1 MIQLG
6 RDDQFLL
13 VRNYLRERYTDEI
26 VAAALGAR
34 SLTGFTDRDPRKE
47 IRDPLARLFF
57 AGAAVPLSDVRAA
70 MPAPVL
76 DAFGSLGLLRF
87 ADDQNR
93 YLWCTVVLYP
103 LGGLHF
109 VSDRMVFPD
118 GSAMSDPD
126 FVYFAL
132 TPNTLRYLNTLPE
145 YSCESFLDVGGGCGA
160 AALLQSRYAAHAV
173 ASDISPKSTLYAE
186 FNRRLNGIANVEVVQ
201 GSIYDPVGDRQFD
214 RIGCHPPYDLSTTV
228 KWTFADGGDDGEMVI
243 RSAVEGLPK
252 HLAPGGEFI
261 AQFRAADIVNVPL
274 EQRLRS
280 WLGERHSDFDVV
292 LVVRETST
300 VHEHL
305 FDAVLK
311 ANAGLDVYHSCLK
324 RFSERGVQQLV
335 YGSVLIR
342 RKQFGSAAVTV
353 RKNVGRR
360 CGYAELRWALDAE
373 QARAPIDVDTVVLRV
388 SPDVEVDVKHRVNE
402 SGHLLPT
409 DYKLVCSTPFS
420 EELTCSQWLAV
431 LLSEFDGRR
440 TGADVFQR
448 MQQHGPVEPAQFE
461 AAVQR
466 LVAMSVLRA

>member
-1 MIQLG
+1 MVQLG

-13 VRNYLRERYTDEI
+13 IRNYLRERYTDEF
-26 VAAALGAR
+26 VAAALGVR
-34 SLTGFTDRDPRKE
+34 SLVEFTDRDPRRQV
-47 IRDPLARLFF
+47 RDPLTRLFF
-57 AGAAVPLSDVRAA
+57 AGAAVPLTDVRAA
-70 MPAPVL
+70 IPAPVL

-109 VSDRMVFPD
+109 ISDRMVFPD
-118 GSAMSDPD
+118 GSPMSDRE

-145 YSCESFLDVGGGCGA
+145 HASESFLDVGSGCGA
-160 AALLQSRYAAHAV
+160 AALLQSRYAAHCV
-173 ASDISPKSTLYAE
+173 ASDISPKSSVYAE

-201 GSIYDPVGDRQFD
+201 GSIYEAVGDRQFSL
-214 RIGCHPPYDLSTTV
+214 IGCHPPYDLSTTV

-243 RSAVEGLPK
+243 RATVQGLSK

-261 AQFRAADIVNVPL
+261 AQFRAADCANAPL

-280 WLGERHSDFDVV
+280 WLGDRQSEFDVV
-292 LVVRETST
+292 VVVRETST
-300 VHEHL
+300 VNEHL
-305 FDAVLK
+305 FEAVLK
-311 ANAGLDVYHSCLK
+311 ADAGLDVYHSCMK
-324 RFSERGVQQLV
+324 RFSERAVQQLV

-342 RKQFGSAAVTV
+342 RKQFGSAPATV
-353 RKNVGRR
+353 RKSVGRR

-373 QARAPIDVDTVVLRV
+373 QARGPIDLESAVLRV
-388 SPDVEVDVKHRVNE
+388 SPDVEIDVKHRVAE
-402 SGHLLPT
+402 SGHLIPA
-409 DYKLVCSTPFS
+409 DYKLICSTPFQ
-420 EELTCSQWLAV
+420 EELPCSQWLAM

-440 TGADVFQR
+440 TALDVLHR
-448 MQQHGPVEPAQFE
+448 MRQHGSVEPAQFD

-466 LVAMSVLRA
+466 LVAMGVLRP